1 MHRLDKFFP
10 KMGGDWTGTAKLPGG
25 EISDADFFTF
35 LEELK
40 ATYPWMSRGLLT
52 HYARTYGARTGRVVS
67 DATSVAG
74 LGRHFGA
81 QLYEAEV
88 RYLVANEWAQTP
100 EDVLHRRTKQ
110 ELHMTPKEREAFASW
125 FNAELAQAA

>member
-1 MHRLDKFFP
+1 M
-10 KMGGDWTGTAKLPGG
+10 
-25 EISDADFFTF
+25 
-35 LEELK
+35 K
-40 ATYPWMSRGLLT
+40 ARYPWMPRGARSP
-52 HYARTYGARTGRVVS
+52 YARTYGARTERVVGE
-67 DATSVAG
+67 ATALGG

-110 ELHMTPKEREAFASW
+110 ELHMTAEERAAFADW
-125 FNAELAQAA
+125 FDAEAGGGGVRWG